1 MSKRKKE
8 RILLIRR
15 MIFII
20 FAICWMMVIFH
31 FSSKNADESTKDS
44 NAAGMLVGRIVYS
57 DFNVW
62 PGKEQQVFA
71 ERWDYPIRKTAH
83 MTEYAILGFLFVA
96 SVRSEKQRY
105 KFSIF
110 TAYAIAVL
118 YAVSDEIH
126 QFFVPGRACMLKD
139 IGFDA
144 LGAAVGVTIG
154 SALFIWW
161 DKRLASTQD

>member
-1 MSKRKKE
+1 M
-8 RILLIRR
+8 IRR

-62 PGKEQQVFA
+62 PEEEQQVFA

-83 MTEYAILGFLFVA
+83 MTEYAILLAFVA
-96 SVRSEKQRY
+96 
-105 KFSIF
+105 
-110 TAYAIAVL
+110 AIAVIVFSQGYDL
-118 YAVSDEIH
+118 TMVDDGTGNDK
-126 QFFVPGRACMLKD
+126 FVGNNLLSSVWASVWNAFSV
-139 IGFDA
+139 I
-144 LGAAVGVTIG
+144 
-154 SALFIWW
+154 S
-161 DKRLASTQD
+161 RLLAM

>member
-62 PGKEQQVFA
+62 PEEEQQVFA

-83 MTEYAILGFLFVA
+83 MTEYAILGFLFVG

-144 LGAAVGVTIG
+144 LGAAVGVAIG

>member
-62 PGKEQQVFA
+62 LGKEQQVFA

-83 MTEYAILGFLFVA
+83 MTEYAILGFLFVG
-96 SVRSEKQRY
+96 SVISGKQRY

-144 LGAAVGVTIG
+144 LGAAVGVAIG
-154 SALFIWW
+154 SVLFIWW

>member
-57 DFNVW
+57 DFNTNRNKSQIKRCAHQR
-62 PGKEQQVFA
+62 KE
-71 ERWDYPIRKTAH
+71 DKKP
-83 MTEYAILGFLFVA
+83 
-96 SVRSEKQRY
+96 Y
-105 KFSIF
+105 KF
-110 TAYAIAVL
+110 
-118 YAVSDEIH
+118 
-126 QFFVPGRACMLKD
+126 
-139 IGFDA
+139 
-144 LGAAVGVTIG
+144 
-154 SALFIWW
+154 
-161 DKRLASTQD
+161 